1 MIKFMKNLFTKIIN
15 SVKSIFGKG
24 FDLLRDYSHVA
35 VKVTDQ
41 LKYVVESPFADLAT
55 NLIPGDIDRIIL
67 VKLRKV
73 LPKVA
78 MQVAI
83 THGILSTNDKNSN
96 AIISI
101 VEYLKTLNPEAR
113 IGFWITFSAQ
123 INIALSDDKLTLS
136 EAVILAQ
143 MAFKEIKG

>member
-1 MIKFMKNLFTKIIN
+1 MKNLFGKIIN

-24 FDLLRDYSHVA
+24 FDLFRDYSYVA

-55 NLIPGDIDRIIL
+55 NLIPSDIDNIIL
-67 VKLRKV
+67 VKLRKA

-78 MQVAI
+78 IQVAI
-83 THGILSTNDKNSN
+83 THGILSTHDKNSD
-96 AIISI
+96 AIINI
-101 VEYLKTLNPEAR
+101 IEYLKKLNPDAR
-113 IGFWITFSAQ
+113 AGFWITFSAQ

-143 MAFKEIKG
+143 MAFKEMKK